1 VSEANELAGVASG
14 RGPGI
19 PARSE
24 RDLRIGIDVGGTFT
38 DVVVL
43 RPDGSVLLEKTPTT
57 PADQSD
63 GVMAGLQRLADAEGL
78 LSADALLA
86 ATASIVHGTT
96 TGDNTMIQMSGAPTG
111 LIVTEGFRDEIELRR
126 CYKEDIWD
134 PAYPAPEPIA
144 RRRVRLEVPERV
156 TAEGEVDTPLDEE
169 AVRRATQRLRA
180 FGVTSI
186 AVVFLHSYVN
196 PTHELRARELI
207 LEEYPDVELISL
219 SHEVYPKPPEFERT
233 STTLVNAYVGPPIV
247 HYLGRLE
254 SRLRDAGFEREL
266 LIATSAGGVATP
278 DAIGRRAVATIGSGP
293 TGGVVAA
300 ARAAADAGL
309 GDVVSVDM
317 GGTSYDVCLIRNRR
331 PEIKSDW
338 NWRHRYCI
346 ALPMVD
352 IHAIGAGG
360 GSIARVESGTLHV
373 GPESAGSEPGPACYG
388 RGGTEPTVTDA
399 DLVLGR
405 LDPTGFWGG
414 RAALDTDSAHVA
426 LERLGKE
433 LGLDAEDAA
442 LAVVRIV
449 DAHMTD
455 AIRRVLSLAGAD
467 PRRLDLCAFGGMGAV
482 HATTQAATLG
492 MHHVLV
498 PRAAPGFSALGLVSA
513 DHVVDATRSAL
524 SNWREVDLPRLN
536 VLADDLEVTAR
547 GELRAAGV
555 PDERVRLEWVLNL
568 VYPGQTFDN
577 AIPLARPDGAP
588 ISMADVQACVD
599 EFHRRNE
606 EARLIEARSQ
616 EPMVRGVRLIATGEV
631 DQPARVALELS
642 PSSAEP
648 IGRRRVHTGDGA
660 HDTPVFDGETL
671 RPGPPIEGPAIV
683 QYPFTTLVLRP
694 GDVASVLP
702 SGDVLV
708 TLPAPGA

>member
-1 VSEANELAGVASG
+1 
-14 RGPGI
+14 
-19 PARSE
+19 
-24 RDLRIGIDVGGTFT
+24 
-38 DVVVL
+38 
-43 RPDGSVLLEKTPTT
+43 
-57 PADQSD
+57 
-63 GVMAGLQRLADAEGL
+63 
-78 LSADALLA
+78 
-86 ATASIVHGTT
+86 
-96 TGDNTMIQMSGAPTG
+96 MIQMSGAPTG
-111 LIVTEGFRDEIELRR
+111 LIVTHGFRDEIELRR

-134 PAYPAPEPIA
+134 PTYPAPQPIA
-144 RRRVRLEVPERV
+144 KRRVRLEVAERM
-156 TAEGEVDTPLDEE
+156 TAEGEIDTPLDESD
-169 AVRRATQRLRA
+169 VRAATRRLRA

-196 PTHELRARELI
+196 PVHELRARELI

-247 HYLGRLE
+247 RYLGRLE

-300 ARAAADAGL
+300 AHAATDAGL

-317 GGTSYDVCLIRNRR
+317 GGTSYDVCLIRNQR
-331 PEIKSDW
+331 PELKSDW

-360 GSIARVESGTLHV
+360 GSIARVEAGTLHV
-373 GPESAGSEPGPACYG
+373 GPESAGSEPGPVCYD

-405 LDPTGFWGG
+405 LDPAGFWGG
-414 RAALDTDSAHVA
+414 RAALDTDSAHAA

-433 LGLDAEDAA
+433 LGLDTEDAA

-449 DAHMTD
+449 DAHMSD

-467 PRRLDLCAFGGMGAV
+467 PRKLDLCAFGGMGAV

-492 MHHVLV
+492 MQHVLV

-524 SNWREVDLPRLN
+524 SNWREVDLARMN
-536 VLADDLEVTAR
+536 GLADDLETTAR
-547 GELRAAGV
+547 GELSAAGV
-555 PDERVRLEWVLNL
+555 PDARVRLEWVLNL

-577 AIPLARPDGAP
+577 AIPLTRATGAP

-631 DQPARVALELS
+631 DQPARITLE
-642 PSSAEP
+642 SSASAAEP
-648 IGRRRVHTGDGA
+648 IGRRRVHTGDAA
-660 HDTPVFDGETL
+660 HDAPVFDGETL
-671 RPGPPIEGPAIV
+671 RPGPSIEGPAIV

-694 GDVASVLP
+694 GDSASVLT

-708 TLPAPGA
+708 EVARYGRGTS